1 MPVLFRV
8 FKHGDLF
15 ELKKSK
21 IILIF
26 CCKMGKRNY
35 RKRRE
40 ADEDEG
46 EEAGEDASG
55 LESLEERKEIQKLRK
70 RQKGLSATEL
80 ALGEALPDK
89 EKRDEVDP
97 FKSKTGGMLDLD
109 LIKDRDRDREGE
121 EKERSI
127 SLGSSFAVETN
138 RRDEDTHMLKYIED
152 KMKAKRGEGEE
163 SGSKVK

>member
-1 MPVLFRV
+1 
-8 FKHGDLF
+8 
-15 ELKKSK
+15 
-21 IILIF
+21 
-26 CCKMGKRNY
+26 MGKRNY

-40 ADEDEG
+40 IDEG
-46 EEAGEDASG
+46 EENLSGEEASG

-80 ALGEALPDK
+80 ARGETVPDK
-89 EKRDEVDP
+89 EIRDEVDP
-97 FKSKTGGMLDLD
+97 YKSKTGGMLDMD

-138 RRDEDTHMLKYIED
+138 RRDEDTHMLKYIEN
-152 KMKAKRGEGEE
+152 KMKEKRGEREKDGP
-163 SGSKVK
+163 KVK

>member
-1 MPVLFRV
+1 
-8 FKHGDLF
+8 
-15 ELKKSK
+15 
-21 IILIF
+21 
-26 CCKMGKRNY
+26 MGKRNY

-40 ADEDEG
+40 VEEDEG
-46 EEAGEDASG
+46 NDSGEDASE

-80 ALGEALPDK
+80 ALGEALPEK

-97 FKSKTGGMLDLD
+97 FKSKTGGMLDMD

-152 KMKAKRGEGEE
+152 KMKARRGEGEE
-163 SGSKVK
+163 NGPKVK